1 MAAKTNQQE
10 SNMNTD
16 MEKEMIDDALQFTKE
31 SFDTF
36 SLEKDIATS
45 IKRSFEKKHK
55 GAWHCVVGK
64 NFGSFVT
71 HEQKSY
77 IYFLRKEWAVLLWKS
92 CS

>member
-1 MAAKTNQQE
+1 MAAKNAQQE

-16 MEKEMIDDALQFTKE
+16 MEKDMIDDVLEFTKE
-31 SFDTF
+31 AFDAC

-45 IKRSFEKKHK
+45 IKRAFEKKNK
-55 GAWHCVVGK
+55 GSWQCVVGK

-77 IYFLRKEWAVLLWKS
+77 IYFLRREWAVLLWKS